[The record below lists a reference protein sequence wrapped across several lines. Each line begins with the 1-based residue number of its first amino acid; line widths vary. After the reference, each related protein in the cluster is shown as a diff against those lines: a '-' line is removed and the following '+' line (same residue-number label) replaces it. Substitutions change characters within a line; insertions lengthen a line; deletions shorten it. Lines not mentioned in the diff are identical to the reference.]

1 MSSVKPRAAG
11 NMHFSV
17 AFQVHVV
24 NNQLVSPLSL
34 NNRLSGTPSRKSHI
48 LMIYKHLDAK
58 EKKSFHDHGVYNFLS
73 KITYL

>member
-17 AFQVHVV
+17 VCQIHVV

-34 NNRLSGTPSRKSHI
+34 NNRLSGTPSWKSYI
-48 LMIYKHLDAK
+48 LIIYKHLDAK
-58 EKKSFHDHGVYNFLS
+58 EKNPWIIAEFIISCRK
-73 KITYL
+73 